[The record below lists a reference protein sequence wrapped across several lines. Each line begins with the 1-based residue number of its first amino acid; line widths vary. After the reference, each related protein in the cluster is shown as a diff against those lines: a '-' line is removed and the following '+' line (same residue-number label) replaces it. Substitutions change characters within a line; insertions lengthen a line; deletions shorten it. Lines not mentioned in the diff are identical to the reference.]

1 MQTST
6 DIKTDRC
13 VCQRICKTRAA
24 DLDIFFCTRCIVH
37 RRDGP
42 VRPSPH
48 VIHMKKHDL
57 EMNLQKIRNFETP
70 DASLEQYMTPA
81 VMTADILFDAYRK
94 GDIAGLKVVD
104 LGCGTGMFSIG
115 AWMLGA
121 GQVLGFDVSESAL
134 AVAEQNRADFE
145 ADVEFIL
152 SDVSDVTEGADTIFM
167 NPPFGCQ
174 NKNADR
180 PFLDKAMEL
189 SECIYSIHMANT
201 LDFVKEYCEKHGR
214 SIDYYK
220 IYKYEI
226 PHTFSFHTKTKKT
239 VDVAVVNIR

>member
-1 MQTST
+1 
-6 DIKTDRC
+6 
-13 VCQRICKTRAA
+13 
-24 DLDIFFCTRCIVH
+24 
-37 RRDGP
+37 
-42 VRPSPH
+42 
-48 VIHMKKHDL
+48 MKKRDL
-57 EMNLQKIRNFETP
+57 EMALQKIRNFETP

-81 VMTADILFDAYRK
+81 VMAADILFDAYRK
-94 GDIAGLKVVD
+94 GDITGLKVVD

-115 AWMLGA
+115 AWMLEA
-121 GQVLGFDVSESAL
+121 GQVLGFDISKSAL
-134 AVAEQNRADFE
+134 KVAEENRKDFGADITFSHSDIM
-145 ADVEFIL
+145 DVE
-152 SDVSDVTEGADTIFM
+152 EGADTVFM

-201 LDFVKEYCEKHGR
+201 LDFVKEYCEKRGR
-214 SIDYYK
+214 SIEYYK